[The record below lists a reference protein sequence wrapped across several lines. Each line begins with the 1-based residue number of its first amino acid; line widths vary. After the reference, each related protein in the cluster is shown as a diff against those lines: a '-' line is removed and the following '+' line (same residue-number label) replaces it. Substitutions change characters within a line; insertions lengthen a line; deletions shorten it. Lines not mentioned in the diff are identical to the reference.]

1 VTARPWR
8 GRLLLWPAWLTLLS
22 VLGSAAPASAQPGA
36 RIPKKKVA
44 QRKAKLAT
52 HREWVTMTV
61 SYRDVV
67 NQAIRRKLL
76 SGLPTVIASRAYIFP
91 DKGPRPVALS
101 VKTCHIVFDL
111 WDEVFRIDLKQA
123 GTKRQTVAVNVE
135 GVLRRCAE
143 ARKQPIV
150 ASRNLNAQQ
159 RYFVGVMVEVNP
171 LSKEMMDRIKRW
183 VSRPKGAGTVGPGD
197 SLFGSFVG
205 LFITHVPDADR
216 AITFRTQAF
225 VPAALPALPTKGTGG
240 QKGGQRRASR

>member
-1 VTARPWR
+1 MTARPP
-8 GRLLLWPAWLTLLS
+8 GRFLPWWPAWLTMVA
-22 VLGSAAPASAQPGA
+22 VLTVAAPAGAQSGA
-36 RIPKKKVA
+36 KLPNKKLA

-52 HREWVTMTV
+52 HRKWVTMTV

-67 NQAIRRKLL
+67 NPAIRRKLL
-76 SGLPTVIASRAYIFP
+76 SGLPTVIASRAYVFP
-91 DKGPRPVALS
+91 EKSPRPVALS
-101 VKTCHIVFDL
+101 VKTCRIVFDL

-123 GTKRQTVAVNVE
+123 GKDRQTVAVNVE

-143 ARKQPIV
+143 ATKQPVV
-150 ASRNLNAQQ
+150 ATRSLNGQQ
-159 RYFVGVMVEVNP
+159 RYFVAVMVEVNP

-216 AITFRTQAF
+216 ALSFRTQAF
-225 VPAALPALPTKGTGG
+225 VPASLPALPTKS
-240 QKGGQRRASR
+240 KAGQRRASR